1 MSWTTPQ
8 DILDR
13 WVGSSAPTD
22 EDLLQALINDAE
34 AIVLA
39 EYPKIQ
45 ERINDA
51 ELSLEVV
58 KMVISRMVVRVLR
71 NPDMATYLQQVTGP
85 FSQAKNF
92 SAESLDIWMTENEKH
107 LLAPKRRGKAYE
119 VDQGWNARPSIE
131 DLIWLEVRKL

>member
-1 MSWTTPQ
+1 MSWTTPE

-34 AIVLA
+34 AIILA

-45 ERINDA
+45 ERITDA

-58 KMVISRMVVRVLR
+58 KMVVSRMVTRVLR

-92 SAESLDIWMTENEKH
+92 GTDSLDIWMTENEKQ
-107 LLAPKRRGKAYE
+107 LLAPKRKGKAYE

-131 DLIWLEVRKL
+131 DLIWLEVRK

>member
-1 MSWTTPQ
+1 MSWTTPE

-13 WVGSSAPTD
+13 WVGSGAPTD

-45 ERINDA
+45 ERIDEA
-51 ELSLEVV
+51 ELSIEVI
-58 KMVISRMVVRVLR
+58 KMVVSRMVTRVLR
-71 NPDMATYLQQVTGP
+71 NPDSVSYLQQMTGP

-92 SAESLDIWMTENEKH
+92 GDNLDIWMSENEKS
-107 LLAPKRRGKAYE
+107 LLAPKRTGKAYE
-119 VDQGWNARPSIE
+119 VDQGWNARPAVD
-131 DLIWLEVRKL
+131 DLIWLEVRK

>member
-1 MSWTTPQ
+1 MSWTTPE

-13 WVGSSAPTD
+13 WVGSGAPSD

-45 ERINDA
+45 ERIDEA

-58 KMVISRMVVRVLR
+58 KMVVSRMVTRVLR
-71 NPDMATYLQQVTGP
+71 NPDSVSYLQQVTGP

-92 SAESLDIWMTENEKH
+92 GDNLDIWMSENEKQ

-131 DLIWLEVRKL
+131 DLIWLEVRK

>member
-1 MSWTTPQ
+1 MSWTTPE

-13 WVGSSAPTD
+13 WVGSGAPTD

-45 ERINDA
+45 ERINDN
-51 ELSLEVV
+51 ELPLEMV
-58 KMVISRMVVRVLR
+58 KMVVSRMVTRVLR
-71 NPDMATYLQQVTGP
+71 NPDSVSYLQQMTGP

-92 SAESLDIWMTENEKH
+92 GTENVDIWMSENEKQ

-119 VDQGWNARPSIE
+119 VDQGWNARPSIQ
-131 DLIWLEVRKL
+131 DLIWLEVRK

>member
-1 MSWTTPQ
+1 MSWTSPE

-13 WVGSSAPTD
+13 WVGSGAPSD

-45 ERINDA
+45 ERIDEA

-58 KMVISRMVVRVLR
+58 KMVVSRMVTRVLR
-71 NPDMATYLQQVTGP
+71 NPDSVSYLQQVTGP

-92 SAESLDIWMTENEKH
+92 GDNLDIWMSENEKQ

-131 DLIWLEVRKL
+131 DLIWLEVRK